1 METLLA
7 QKIIPVLSMDE
18 PQTAL
23 RAVAAMQEGGV
34 NCVEVALRSTNAL
47 RVLEDVARTFPEMMV
62 GAGTVREVAD
72 FSRITSAGAMFAV
85 SPGST
90 KVLLDESRRWD
101 IPYVPAAATVSEI
114 LQIMAL
120 DFTVIKLFPAGSLG
134 GVKYIKDIAAPLPDA
149 RFVPSG
155 GVNLDNLGEFLQL
168 ESVAAVSGSWMLNAQ
183 LVANQDWAGI
193 TKVCKTSLAIA
204 AG

>member
-18 PQTAL
+18 PQTAV
-23 RAVAAMQEGGV
+23 RAVAAMQEGGI
-34 NCVEVALRSTNAL
+34 NCVEVALRSHNAL
-47 RVLEDVARTFPEMMV
+47 TVLAEVARTFPEMTV

-72 FSRITSAGAMFAV
+72 FNRITAAGAMFAV

-90 KVLLDESRRWD
+90 KALLSESRRWD
-101 IPYVPAAATVSEI
+101 MPYLPAAATVSEI

-120 DFTVIKLFPAGSLG
+120 DFTVIKIFPAGSLG
-134 GVKYIKDIAAPLPDA
+134 GAKYLQDLAAPLPDA

-155 GVNLDNLGEFLQL
+155 GVNLDNLQEFYQL
-168 ESVAAVSGSWMLNAQ
+168 DCVAAVSGSWMLNGE
-183 LVANQDWAGI
+183 LIANQDWAGI
-193 TKVCKTSLAIA
+193 TGLCKASLAAIA
-204 AG
+204 S